1 MFKTIVIASFAVLVL
16 GINTFAQR
24 PTPGAMG
31 GGLLGGTGSTTTT
44 PAVTPGV
51 SMTNLYQNGGG
62 WYGRVTAYN
71 GSHFTLEVN
80 DGSVLK
86 TWGNSCS
93 YTQDRTGV
101 LCSFVHFY
109 NGKAAYSGQSLIFN
123 DGRVYLRWMYQLQ
136 GNQSVWNDSG
146 WNAFTPR

>member
-1 MFKTIVIASFAVLVL
+1 MFKTIVIASFAIVIL
-16 GINTFAQR
+16 GISTSAQR
-24 PTPGAMG
+24 PTPGQMG
-31 GGLLGGTGSTTTT
+31 GGLLGGGSTTTT
-44 PAVTPGV
+44 TPATPGV

-80 DGSVLK
+80 DGSLLQ
-86 TWGNSCS
+86 TYANSCVF
-93 YTQDRTGV
+93 TQDRTGV

-109 NGKAAYSGQSLIFN
+109 NGRAAYSGQSLIFN

-136 GNQSVWNDSG
+136 GSQSVWNDSG